1 MKKFLLSIF
10 AVMLAVFSVQAQSY
24 VKVTSA
30 PSDWSGDYLIVYEAG
45 KVAFDGSRTT
55 LDAASNTITVAISNG
70 EIEATDA
77 INKAKFTIAKS
88 GNSYTI
94 KSASGYYVGQSSNAN
109 GLKSSKTTTYNNA
122 LSINADGSVNFVS
135 GGAYLRYNAS
145 SGQYRFRYYK
155 SSSYTGQKAIALYK
169 YTEAAGGGDEVV
181 KAASP
186 LLPESCSF
194 EGEKEIEITNK
205 TADATVFYS
214 TDGVTFDKYTE
225 PFKIDATTTVTAYA
239 QIGEDETTKSSEVSA
254 TYTKIEPKKIAEVIA
269 AGAGEAMTTGTVVAT
284 YSQGFLLGDGTGY
297 ILVYQGSDKGFVVG
311 EVVKVNG
318 TTSLYAGLLQFG
330 TDAIVEKTDN
340 VAEVVHPD
348 VTTMDGA
355 AMDNYLKAI
364 SVKYVEYIGE
374 LTISG
379 TYYNV
384 AVEGAKTAV
393 GSISYPKSGLVNA
406 ENGAI
411 VKVTGY
417 TIGVNSDKY
426 VNTMA
431 VKVEVVEEGHVELPA
446 VSVVDGAEIEQG
458 TEITITPAAKNTVT
472 YSVNGADAVEITE
485 ETIIT
490 ADVLG
495 EMTLDVTSTYDGETL
510 TATYT
515 FVVVPVVVKET
526 ATLTFDDKSKR
537 TEYST
542 TKQVW
547 TENGVTVTNNK
558 GKSTTNV
565 GDYCAPARF
574 YKLSELI
581 VECASPMSKIE
592 FVCSE
597 NGYAASLKTSIGG
610 LAVANGNVVTVELF
624 EPIEKFIVTLTD
636 AKVFVNEITV
646 TKAKVYNIKV
656 TDAGYATLYLDFAA
670 AIPEDVEVYTVTAV
684 NTGYV
689 TLTQVTGVLPANTG
703 VIVKA
708 GKGDYNF
715 VASTGAAADVTG
727 NLLSGTT
734 KDTVIESAAYVLG
747 IKDGIVGLYT
757 ATTNGYAEGTFLNN
771 ANKAYLPKSAGM
783 NAASYSFRF
792 GEGTTG
798 INEVKGENAEVKAIY
813 DLTGRRVEAI
823 TAPGI
828 YIVGGKKVLVK

>member
-10 AVMLAVFSVQAQSY
+10 AVLFAFAGVQAQSY

-55 LDAASNTITVAISNG
+55 LDATSNTITVTISNG
-70 EIEATDA
+70 EIAATDA

-109 GLKSSKTTTYNNA
+109 GLKSSKTTTYNNT
-122 LSINADGSVNFVS
+122 LSINADGTVNFVS

-145 SGQYRFRYYK
+145 SGQYRFRYFK
-155 SSSYTGQKAIALYK
+155 SSTYTGQKAIALYK
-169 YTEAAGGGDEVV
+169 YTEATGGGDEVV

-186 LLPESCSF
+186 SLPESCSF
-194 EGEKEIEITNK
+194 EGEKEIEIMNN
-205 TADATVFYS
+205 TANATVYYS
-214 TDGVTFDKYTE
+214 TDGENFNEYTE
-225 PFKIDATTTVTAYA
+225 PFTIYATTTVTAYA
-239 QIGEDETTKSSEVSA
+239 QIGEDKATKSSEVSA
-254 TYTKIEPKKIAEVIA
+254 KYTKIEPQKIAEVIA
-269 AGAGEAMTTGTVVAT
+269 AGVGEAMTTGTVVAT
-284 YSQGFLLGDGTGY
+284 YNSGFLMSDETGS
-297 ILVYQGSDKGFVVG
+297 ILVYQGKANIGD
-311 EVVKVNG
+311 VVKVNG
-318 TTSLYAGLLQFG
+318 TTNKYAGLLQFG
-330 TDAIVEKTDN
+330 AGSTVEKTGTT
-340 VAEVVHPD
+340 VVTYPEVTV
-348 VTTMDGA
+348 MDGA
-355 AMDNYLKAI
+355 AMDEYLAAPY
-364 SVKYVEYIGE
+364 VKYVEYTGE

-379 TYYNV
+379 NYYNV
-384 AVEGAKTAV
+384 VIEGATKAQ
-393 GSISYPKSGLVNA
+393 GSISYPAAGLVTA

-417 TIGVNSDKY
+417 TIGVSSSKY

-431 VKVEVVEEGHVELPA
+431 VKVEVVEEGHVELPT
-446 VSVVDGAEIEQG
+446 VSVVDGAEVELG
-458 TEITITPAAKNTVT
+458 TEITITPAANNTVT
-472 YSVNGADAVEITE
+472 YSVNGADAVEITK

-495 EMTLDVTSTYDGETL
+495 EMTLDVTSTYDGQTL

-537 TEYST
+537 TEHST

-558 GKSTTNV
+558 GKSTTSV
-565 GDYCAPARF
+565 GDYCDPARF

-592 FVCSE
+592 FVCFDNE
-597 NGYAASLKTSIGG
+597 YAASLKTSIGG

-624 EPIEKFIVTLTD
+624 EPTEKFVVTLTD

-656 TDAGYATLYLDFAA
+656 TDAGYATLFLDFAA
-670 AIPEDVEVYTVTAV
+670 AIPAGVEAYAVTAV

-689 TLTQVTGVLPANTG
+689 TLKQVEGVLPANTG

-708 GKGDYNF
+708 DEGNYNF
-715 VASTGAAADVTG
+715 VASTETPATVTG
-727 NLLSGTT
+727 NLLKGTAAA
-734 KDTVIESAAYVLG
+734 KDITPDGTAYVLG
-747 IKDGIVGLYT
+747 KVEGEVGLYKAKLT
-757 ATTNGYAEGTFLNN
+757 DGKFLNN
-771 ANKAYLPKSAGM
+771 ANKAYLVVA
-783 NAASYSFRF
+783 NANPAAQYSFRF

-798 INEVKGENAEVKAIY
+798 IENVEAAEAVKAIF

-828 YIVGGKKVLVK
+828 YIVNGKKVLVK